1 MDDKYLKLEWANKHY
16 YENTKLVKEQRNHNL
31 EEFYKKRYDSKDIP
45 SVAGVVQQI
54 KNDGQPYSGFYK
66 YFIEDN
72 KDGIWTYTNIIPYA
86 YNKKGGLTH
95 VLMASV
101 FLTANNFN
109 PDRLLDLQ
117 REVNQLKNQ
126 LAISKL
132 STTEIELLKILGT
145 GKSEKEI
152 ADFLTRSIHTIKTH
166 FKNIRKKL
174 NVNKNTELVKFAV
187 ETGIV

>member
-1 MDDKYLKLEWANKHY
+1 LGFSPIHDKFKYFLESIHKFFKNNDNEGTWIY
-16 YENTKLVKEQRNHNL
+16 TNL
-31 EEFYKKRYDSKDIP
+31 CPYKYDSR
-45 SVAGVVQQI
+45 GV
-54 KNDGQPYSGFYK
+54 
-66 YFIEDN
+66 
-72 KDGIWTYTNIIPYA
+72 
-86 YNKKGGLTH
+86 LTH
-95 VLMASV
+95 ILMASV

-132 STTEIELLKILGT
+132 SATEIELLKVLAA
-145 GKSEKEI
+145 GKSEKAI
-152 ADFLTRSIHTIKTH
+152 AETFARSVHTVKTH